1 MTKRS
6 QSLATRPKKRS
17 RFAFVGEIIGEL
29 RKVVW
34 PTRQEATRLTIM
46 VLIVCVTIGLLLGA
60 IDYGFAELVTR
71 VFLGGG

>member
-1 MTKRS
+1 MTKKTL
-6 QSLATRPKKRS
+6 SLTAKPKRS
-17 RFAFVGEIIGEL
+17 RFAFVGDIIGEL

-34 PTRQEATRLTIM
+34 PTRREATRLTIM
-46 VLIVCVTIGLLLGA
+46 VLIVCVAVGIILGT